1 MSSKTY
7 PTLSLETELV
17 AAGSRF
23 VIGIDEVGRGAIAG
37 PVSVGASLLDSQDAR
52 WSQAWPPKL
61 RDSKLLTESVR
72 EELYEPVTTWLVG
85 ASVGSV
91 AADDIDRIGIVEALA
106 RAAGTA
112 LARLLDDQSL
122 RGEIARDG
130 AIVLLD
136 GSHNWLAARAQGLP
150 VVTRVKADRDC
161 VSVSA
166 ASVLAKVERDRFMI
180 QSHQLHPQFGWVG
193 NKGYASEEH
202 IAALREYGPSE
213 LHRHSWLTKILAS
226 DEQLPLA

>member
-7 PTLSLETELV
+7 PTLSLETDLV

-37 PVSVGASLLDSQDAR
+37 PVAVGAALIDSKDAR
-52 WSQAWPPKL
+52 WAMPWPTKL
-61 RDSKLLTESVR
+61 RDSKLLAEPVR
-72 EELYEPVTTWLVG
+72 EELYQPVQEWLVG
-85 ASVGSV
+85 AAVGTVS
-91 AADDIDRIGIVEALA
+91 AIEIDRIGIVEALA
-106 RAAGTA
+106 RAAGSA
-112 LARLLDDQSL
+112 LSSLLEDQDL

-136 GSHNWLAARAQGLP
+136 GSHNWLDAMAQGLP

-161 VSVSA
+161 VVVSA

-180 QSHQLHPQFGWVG
+180 DAHEQHPHFGWDG
-193 NKGYASEEH
+193 NKGYASEGH
-202 IAALREYGPSE
+202 IAALKQHGPVD
-213 LHRHSWLTKILAS
+213 LHRHTWLTKILA
-226 DEQLPLA
+226 EEQQLPLA